1 MEMLAFEG
9 VHLKYSFTDK
19 KADFGDIFL
28 VTGSQHPDSP
38 PKVYDFKHLA
48 EFGFEQVDDFF
59 GIPNKN
65 EDGDD
70 VKIWLIPT
78 IDGEEA
84 YQTNQ
89 PFDGFNLVYNV
100 LRNTEDVDTIL
111 KKIFN
116 KINSEFSLIFEAQFE
131 GETITSFDEVEPW
144 IKQIKDYC
152 RTELEVEPGSDEALE
167 LDF

>member
-1 MEMLAFEG
+1 M
-9 VHLKYSFTDK
+9 
-19 KADFGDIFL
+19 
-28 VTGSQHPDSP
+28 
-38 PKVYDFKHLA
+38 
-48 EFGFEQVDDFF
+48 
-59 GIPNKN
+59 
-65 EDGDD
+65 
-70 VKIWLIPT
+70 
-78 IDGEEA
+78 
-84 YQTNQ
+84 
-89 PFDGFNLVYNV
+89 YNV
-100 LRNTEDVDTIL
+100 LSNTEDVDTIL

>member
-1 MEMLAFEG
+1 MLAFEG

-19 KADFGDIFL
+19 KSRFWRHLFSYRL
-28 VTGSQHPDSP
+28 TTPWLSTKSRW
-38 PKVYDFKHLA
+38 FKHLA

-100 LRNTEDVDTIL
+100 LSNTEDVDTIL

-116 KINSEFSLIFEAQFE
+116 KINSEFSLSFEAQFE